1 MRYELTALKGA
12 QGVVRLAV
20 DAPDEAAAREQARA
34 QGLTVLAARSA
45 RAALPD
51 VRRLFA
57 PKFPLGLFSQEL
69 LALLAAGLSLPETL
83 ETLAEKESRPEHK
96 RVFVDLRDALFEG
109 HPFSRALERF
119 PEHFPP
125 LYVST
130 VRASERTGDLGEA
143 LGRYIDYQA
152 RVDLVKKKVVSA
164 SIYPAV
170 LIVVGGLVTLFLL
183 AYVVP
188 RFSGIYADSNRE
200 LPWLSQLLLQ
210 WGELLNAHGGMVA
223 AGAVA
228 LLAGAVL
235 GFGHLKRAAF
245 AAAERI
251 PAVAERMLVYQLARF
266 YRTVGML
273 LTGGTPLPQAL
284 GMVSGLLAPGL
295 RDRLALATRQI
306 REGTTV
312 SAAMESCGLTTPV
325 AMRMLRVGERGG
337 NMAEMME
344 RIAVFYDDDIAR
356 WIDWFTKLFEPL
368 LMAVIGI
375 VIGVVVVLMY
385 LPIFELAGSLS

>member
-1 MRYELTALKGA
+1 VRFELTALKGGE
-12 QGVVRLAV
+12 GVVRLAL
-20 DAPDEAAAREQARA
+20 DAPDEAAARDHARR
-34 QGLTVLAARSA
+34 QGLTVLSARSA
-45 RAALPD
+45 GRGLPD
-51 VRRLFA
+51 FRRLLA

-83 ETLAEKESRPEHK
+83 ETLAEKESRAEHR
-96 RVFVDLRDALFEG
+96 RVFEQLRDALFEG
-109 HPFSRALERF
+109 QPFSRALERF

-143 LGRYIDYQA
+143 LARYIDYQA
-152 RVDLVKKKVVSA
+152 RVDQVKKKVVSA

-170 LIVVGGLVTLFLL
+170 LIVVGGLVTLFLM

-188 RFSGIYADSNRE
+188 RFSGIYAESNRE
-200 LPWLSQLLLQ
+200 LPWLSRLLLQ
-210 WGELLNAHGGMVA
+210 WGQLLNDHGGLVA
-223 AGAVA
+223 AA
-228 LLAGAVL
+228 LLAAVAGAIV
-235 GFGHLKRAAF
+235 GFRHLSRLAF
-245 AAAERI
+245 AAASRVPAIAERI
-251 PAVAERMLVYQLARF
+251 LVYQLARF

-273 LTGGTPLPQAL
+273 LSGGTPLPQAL
-284 GMVSGLLAPGL
+284 GMVSGLLTPAL
-295 RDRLALATRQI
+295 RDRLAVGIRRV
-306 REGTTV
+306 REGAGISV
-312 SAAMESCGLTTPV
+312 ALEAAGLTTPV
-325 AMRMLRVGERGG
+325 ALRMLRVGERGG

-368 LMAVIGI
+368 LMAAIGI

-385 LPIFELAGSLS
+385 LPIFELAGSLQ

>member
-1 MRYELTALKGA
+1 M
-12 QGVVRLAV
+12 RLAV

-34 QGLTVLAARSA
+34 QGLTVLAARGA
-45 RAALPD
+45 GRTLPD
-51 VRRLFA
+51 LRRLFA
-57 PKFPLGLFSQEL
+57 AKFPLGLFSQEL

-83 ETLAEKESRPEHK
+83 ETLAEKESRPEHR

-109 HPFSRALERF
+109 HPFSKALERF

-143 LGRYIDYQA
+143 LARYIDYQA
-152 RVDLVKKKVVSA
+152 RVDLVRKKVVSA

-170 LIVVGGLVTLFLL
+170 LIVVGGMVTLFLL

-200 LPWLSQLLLQ
+200 LPWLSEVLLAWGQLLNDRGVL
-210 WGELLNAHGGMVA
+210 VA
-223 AGAVA
+223 AGAVTA
-228 LLAGAVL
+228 IAFAVL
-235 GFGHLKRAAF
+235 SFRHLRRLAF
-245 AAAERI
+245 AAAERV
-251 PAVAERMLVYQLARF
+251 PAIAERILVYQLARF

-273 LTGGTPLPQAL
+273 LNGGTPLPQAL
-284 GMVSGLLAPGL
+284 TMVSGLLAPAL
-295 RDRLALATRQI
+295 RDRLTIATQRI
-306 REGTTV
+306 REGTAV
-312 SAAMESCGLTTPV
+312 SAAMESCGLATPV
-325 AMRMLRVGERGG
+325 ALRMLRVGERGG

-368 LMAVIGI
+368 LMAFIGI

-385 LPIFELAGSLS
+385 LPIFELAGSLQ